1 MAARDLRGASRLAT
15 DAVIGLTGL
24 VEAMHA
30 QITRLPGSAPRIGRK
45 DRTTGL
51 TGFVYGA
58 VRGTTRVV
66 AGGLDLL
73 FGQLEPLFAAG
84 PSSPGRAAALA
95 ALNGVLGDRLEASD
109 NPLAIT
115 MSLRRGG
122 VPLVLTREALAA
134 AMPQAGT
141 RVLVLVHGLCM
152 NDLQWARDGGDFGA
166 ALARDLGA
174 TPVYLHYNTGR
185 HVAANG
191 RDFALLMQTLADAWP
206 TRLDSIDLLTHSMG
220 GLVARSALH
229 QAAALGQ
236 RWPRRVRSIVFL
248 GTPHHGAPLERGGQR
263 LDLLLSLSGYTAP
276 FKRLGRLRSAG
287 ITDLRHGNVLGS
299 EEDRFAHGEDT
310 RTPLPLPAGIETFA
324 IAGLAAENADGVKA
338 RLLGDGLVP
347 LASALGEHRDP
358 AFELAF
364 DSAHRWVARGVNH
377 LQLQTSPAV
386 YERLRSW
393 LARDVPAAPGQL
405 RAAAA

>member
-1 MAARDLRGASRLAT
+1 MVARDLRGASRLAT

-30 QITRLPGSAPRIGRK
+30 QIARLPGSAP
-45 DRTTGL
+45 TTGR
-51 TGFVYGA
+51 TGGITGLVYGA

-73 FGQLEPLFAAG
+73 FGQLEPLLAPG
-84 PSSPGRAAALA
+84 PSSPAREAVLA

-115 MSLRRGG
+115 MSLRRDG
-122 VPLVLTREALAA
+122 VPLALTRDALAA
-134 AMPQAGT
+134 ALPQASG

-152 NDLQWARDGGDFGA
+152 NDLQWARDGADFGA

-185 HVAANG
+185 HIAANG
-191 RDFALLMQTLADAWP
+191 RDFALLMQTLAEAWP
-206 TRLDSIDLLTHSMG
+206 VPLQHIDLLTHSMG

-229 QAAALGQ
+229 QAAASGQ
-236 RWPRRVRSIVFL
+236 HWPQRVRKVVFL

-299 EEDRFAHGEDT
+299 DDDRFAHGKDT
-310 RTPLPLPAGIETFA
+310 RTPVPLPPGIEAFA
-324 IAGLAAENADGVKA
+324 IAGLAAERDDGVKA

-347 LASALGEHRDP
+347 LASALGEHRAR
-358 AFELAF
+358 AFHLTF
-364 DSAHRWVARGVNH
+364 DDAHRWVARDTNH
-377 LQLQTSPAV
+377 LQLQTSPVV
-386 YERLRSW
+386 YERVRGW
-393 LARDVPAAPGQL
+393 LAHDVPAA
-405 RAAAA
+405 

>member
-1 MAARDLRGASRLAT
+1 
-15 DAVIGLTGL
+15 
-24 VEAMHA
+24 MHA
-30 QITRLPGSAPRIGRK
+30 QIARVPGGAASTGR
-45 DRTTGL
+45 TGGITGL
-51 TGFVYGA
+51 VYGA

-73 FGQLEPLFAAG
+73 LSQLEPMFEPG
-84 PSSPGRAAALA
+84 PSSPRREAVLA

-115 MSLRRGG
+115 MSLRSGG
-122 VPLVLTREALAA
+122 VPLALTRETLAA
-134 AMPQAGT
+134 ALPQASG
-141 RVLVLVHGLCM
+141 RVLLLVHGLCM
-152 NDLQWARDGGDFGA
+152 NDLQWARDGADFGA

-191 RDFALLMQTLADAWP
+191 RDFAALMQTLIDAWP
-206 TRLDSIDLLTHSMG
+206 VPVDGIDLLTHSMG

-229 QAAALGQ
+229 QARVGGQ
-236 RWPRRVRSIVFL
+236 RWPQRVRKLIFL

-263 LDLLLSLSGYTAP
+263 LDMLLSLSGYTAP

-287 ITDLRHGNVLGS
+287 ITDLRHGSVLVSDDNTDGD
-299 EEDRFAHGEDT
+299 ENRFAHGKDT
-310 RTPLPLPAGIETFA
+310 RTPLPLPPGIEAFA
-324 IAGLAAENADGVKA
+324 LAGVAAERDDGLPA

-347 LASALGEHRDP
+347 LASALGQHRSP
-358 AFELAF
+358 ALQLVF
-364 DSAHRWVARGVNH
+364 DDAHRWVAPDTNH

-386 YERLRSW
+386 YEQVRGW
-393 LARDVPAAPGQL
+393 LAGEPAASGPST
-405 RAAAA
+405 A

>member
-1 MAARDLRGASRLAT
+1 VATTPARKTHLARDLRGASQLAT
-15 DAVIGLTGL
+15 DAVAGLAGL

-30 QITRLPGSAPRIGRK
+30 QIARVPGSAASTGR
-45 DRTTGL
+45 TSGITGL
-51 TGFVYGA
+51 VYGA

-73 FGQLEPLFAAG
+73 LRQLEPMVAGAA
-84 PSSPGRAAALA
+84 SSPAREAVLA
-95 ALNGVLGDRLEASD
+95 ALNGVLGDRLEASG

-115 MSLRRGG
+115 MRLRSGG
-122 VPLVLTREALAA
+122 VPLVLSRDALDAA
-134 AMPQAGT
+134 LPQPSG

-152 NDLQWARDGGDFGA
+152 NDQQWARDGADFGS

-174 TPVYLHYNTGR
+174 TPVHLHYNTGR

-191 RDFALLMQTLADAWP
+191 RDFAALIQALSEAWP
-206 TRLDSIDLLTHSMG
+206 VPLETIDLLTHSMG

-229 QAAALGQ
+229 QGAASGQ
-236 RWPRRVRSIVFL
+236 HWPQRVRKLVFL

-287 ITDLRHGNVLGS
+287 ITDLRHGSVLEGDGDG
-299 EEDRFAHGEDT
+299 DRFAHGKDT
-310 RTPLPLPAGIETFA
+310 RTPLPLPPGIEAFA
-324 IAGLAAENADGVKA
+324 IAGVAAESDDGLPA

-358 AFELAF
+358 AFRLAF
-364 DSAHRWVARGVNH
+364 DDAHRWVAKDTNH

-386 YERLRSW
+386 YERVRAW
-393 LARDVPAAPGQL
+393 LSGDLTAA
-405 RAAAA
+405 

>member
-1 MAARDLRGASRLAT
+1 VATSKAPRAAHLARDLRGASRLAT
-15 DAVIGLTGL
+15 DAVAGVTGL

-30 QITRLPGSAPRIGRK
+30 QIARLPGSAVAPSGR
-45 DRTTGL
+45 TSGI

-73 FGQLEPLFAAG
+73 FGQLEPMFAAG
-84 PSSPGRAAALA
+84 PSSPAREATLA

-115 MSLRRGG
+115 MSLRRDG
-122 VPLVLTREALAA
+122 VPLALTRDALAA
-134 AMPQAGT
+134 ALPQASA

-152 NDLQWARDGGDFGA
+152 NDLQWARDGADFGA

-185 HVAANG
+185 HIAANG
-191 RDFALLMQTLADAWP
+191 RDFGALMQSLVEAWP
-206 TRLDSIDLLTHSMG
+206 TRVDSIDLLTHSMG

-229 QAAALGQ
+229 QAAAGGQ
-236 RWPRRVRSIVFL
+236 TWPQRVRKLVFL
-248 GTPHHGAPLERGGQR
+248 GAPHHGAPLERGGQR
-263 LDLLLSLSGYTAP
+263 LDMLLSLSGYTAP

-299 EEDRFAHGEDT
+299 DDDRFSHGKDT
-310 RTPLPLPAGIETFA
+310 RTPAPLPAGIEAFA
-324 IAGLAAENADGVKA
+324 IAGVVAERDGGVKA

-347 LASALGEHRDP
+347 LASALGEHHRP
-358 AFELAF
+358 AMRLEF
-364 DSAHRWVARGVNH
+364 DEAHRCVANDVNH

-386 YERLRSW
+386 YERVRGW
-393 LARDVPAAPGQL
+393 LTTAPP
-405 RAAAA
+405 R

>member
-1 MAARDLRGASRLAT
+1 MATKAPRAAHLARDLRGAGRLAT
-15 DAVIGLTGL
+15 DAVVGLTGL

-30 QITRLPGSAPRIGRK
+30 QIARLPGSAVAPTGR
-45 DRTTGL
+45 TGGITGL
-51 TGFVYGA
+51 VYGA

-73 FGQLEPLFAAG
+73 FGQLEPMFAPG
-84 PSSPGRAAALA
+84 PSSPKREAVLA

-115 MSLRRGG
+115 MRLRRDGA
-122 VPLVLTREALAA
+122 PLVLTREALAA
-134 AMPQAGT
+134 ALPRPSG

-152 NDLQWARDGGDFGA
+152 NDLQWARDGADFA
-166 ALARDLGA
+166 SALAHDLGA

-191 RDFALLMQTLADAWP
+191 HDFAALMQTLADAWP
-206 TRLDSIDLLTHSMG
+206 VPLDSIDLLTHSMG
-220 GLVARSALH
+220 GLVARSALQ

-236 RWPRRVRSIVFL
+236 SWPQRVRKLIFL

-287 ITDLRHGNVLGS
+287 ITDLRHGSLLAGDGGTGG
-299 EEDRFAHGEDT
+299 DRFAHGKDT
-310 RTPLPLPAGIETFA
+310 RTPVPLPPGIEAFA
-324 IAGLAAENADGVKA
+324 IAGVAAEHDDGVKA
-338 RLLGDGLVP
+338 HLLGDGLVP
-347 LASALGEHRDP
+347 LASALGEHRQP
-358 AFELAF
+358 AFQLAF
-364 DSAHRWVARGVNH
+364 DDAHRWVAPDTNH
-377 LQLQTSPAV
+377 LQLQTSAAV
-386 YERLRSW
+386 YERVRGW
-393 LARDVPAAPGQL
+393 LAET
-405 RAAAA
+405 